1 MIGARLREERNR
13 LGFNQTESG
22 ELCGVKKNT
31 VLFWE
36 KDETS
41 IPADK
46 LALLGE
52 QGFDVLYIVTGVR
65 TPEREIESDLNPK
78 TRRFVDAVADR
89 IIDRLLKNKIIKTRD
104 D

>member
-1 MIGARLREERNR
+1 MIGDRLREEREK
-13 LGFNQTESG
+13 LQLNQTQAG
-22 ELCGVKKNT
+22 ELCGVQKNT
-31 VLFWE
+31 VLRWE
-36 KDETS
+36 LGKASMPVDS
-41 IPADK
+41 
-46 LALLGE
+46 LAILGTH
-52 QGFDVLYIVTGVR
+52 GFDVLYIVTGVR